1 MVCQQQFATM
11 SKWNV
16 QSVIQPDKIRK
27 IHTIILAVQR
37 LGVSV
42 VVLFRSLM
50 ADLILDGTKSVP
62 ESRNVSILTIV
73 PASVSSCIS
82 NVNISSKSVI
92 AGTPCMLSFFCF
104 DSYGNKVDA
113 SSTVV
118 GVRVQNEGS
127 TMLISNNVFY
137 SIGNS
142 AGTVDF
148 SAMMYSSGNHSI
160 STLQG
165 FHGKFWFLYVVGLI
179 RNESIKFGIS
189 EHFYQVAFC
198 LHIIGFPF
206 LACSAK
212 LLSLPYLVTFLLPP
226 QPTVFLMAA
235 SSKSPKVPEQLLL

>member
-1 MVCQQQFATM
+1 
-11 SKWNV
+11 
-16 QSVIQPDKIRK
+16 
-27 IHTIILAVQR
+27 
-37 LGVSV
+37 
-42 VVLFRSLM
+42 M
-50 ADLILDGTKSVP
+50 ADLILEGTKSIP

-82 NVNISSKSVI
+82 IVNISSKVVN
-92 AGTPCMLSFFCF
+92 AGTPYMLSFFCF
-104 DSYGNKVDA
+104 DSYGNKADA
-113 SSTVV
+113 SSTAV

-127 TMLISNNVFY
+127 AMSISNNIFY

-148 SAMMYSSGNHSI
+148 STMMYSSGNHSI

-165 FHGKFWFLYVVGLI
+165 FLGKLCFPSDVGPI

-189 EHFYQVAFC
+189 ELFNQVAFC

-212 LLSLPYLVTFLLPP
+212 LLSLPYLVTFLLPH

-235 SSKSPKVPEQLLL
+235 SSKSSKVLEQLLL